1 MRSTLSLTGPTY
13 RSDVLLSKLGD
24 FSMRVIL
31 SWSSSDKSVDQRASN
46 RDLDLFVEF
55 KASNTL
61 QCSVGFFNPV
71 CEGVMGNFD
80 AERNQTVPI
89 NAETVTFKA
98 LGNHQYIIYVGE
110 YLNKYSLSQPE
121 I

>member
-1 MRSTLSLTGPTY
+1 MRAGLSLTGPTY
-13 RSDVLLSKLGD
+13 RSDILLSKLGD
-24 FSMRVIL
+24 FSMRVVL
-31 SWSSSDKSVDQRASN
+31 SWSSSDNSVDQREYN

-80 AERNQTVPI
+80 AQRN
-89 NAETVTFKA
+89 
-98 LGNHQYIIYVGE
+98 
-110 YLNKYSLSQPE
+110 
-121 I
+121 